1 MVEVLVDISLFHGA
15 RTYNKSILE
24 AKGID
29 QEDYIWE
36 RHNIDSLQFARS
48 HNYYSENFE
57 IYEAI
62 YDSVQSRL
70 DFLRVKYDSLRM
82 QEERRLDS
90 LKTLQMNDSSG
101 RRRPKRVNSDS
112 IVAPVKMERGE
123 GI

>member
-1 MVEVLVDISLFHGA
+1 MVEVLIDISLFHGA

-36 RHNIDSLQFARS
+36 RHNIDSLQFAES

-57 IYEAI
+57 IYQAI

-70 DFLRVKYDSLRM
+70 EVLLIKYDSIRLE
-82 QEERRLDS
+82 EERRLDS
-90 LKTLQMNDSSG
+90 LRTLQMNDTTG
-101 RRRPKRVNSDS
+101 RRRPERVNPDS
-112 IVAPVKMERGE
+112 LVPAVNMDRGSR
-123 GI
+123 I